1 MGDKLL
7 RVLEQ
12 IPPPLA
18 FLADAVTTRRRAL
31 GLTRIGLH
39 EAGGPSDSTMA
50 RLESPTATT
59 AYPRPS
65 TLDRLDA
72 GLKWIPGSAAG
83 CLDLREPTPLE
94 DISAAPPVETT
105 KPTTPPEALTG
116 DGSAG
121 DPLDFAYVAVPVEVL
136 REGLLLIQQNLS
148 PSDLAGGTSAL
159 GSLIKFAQQL
169 SAAHAT
175 EVLERF
181 GGPTRSIPGF
191 LQITFA
197 PYLLPDPPFDQPT
210 DQQIDDQNYRRWLV
224 GALEDQS
231 GRYTCRLTNKL
242 RAIALQAL

>member
-18 FLADAVTTRRRAL
+18 FLADAVTMRRRAL

-72 GLKWIPGSAAG
+72 GLKWVPGSAAG

-94 DISAAPPVETT
+94 DISAAIPTQPT
-105 KPTTPPEALTG
+105 KPSAPQELAAE
-116 DGSAG
+116 GSAG

-136 REGLLLIQQNLS
+136 REGLLLIQQSLS

-159 GSLIKFAQQL
+159 GSLIRFAQQL

-191 LQITFA
+191 LRITFA
-197 PYLLPDPPFDQPT
+197 PYLLEDPPFDKPT
-210 DQQIDDQNYRRWLV
+210 EQQVDDQNYRRWLV
-224 GALEDQS
+224 GALEDQT
-231 GRYTCRLTNKL
+231 GRYACRLTNKL

>member
-7 RVLEQ
+7 RVLDQ

-18 FLADAVTTRRRAL
+18 FLADAVAKRRRAL

-50 RLESPTATT
+50 RLEAPTATT

-65 TLDRLDA
+65 TLDRLDS
-72 GLKWIPGSAAG
+72 GLKWVPGSAAG

-94 DISAAPPVETT
+94 DNMPAAPAEAL
-105 KPTTPPEALTG
+105 KPGMPPEELVT

-121 DPLDFAYVAVPVEVL
+121 DPLDFSYVAVPVEVL

-159 GSLIKFAQQL
+159 DSLIRFAQQL

-197 PYLLPDPPFDQPT
+197 PYLLPDPPFDQST

-224 GALEDQS
+224 GAQEDQS
-231 GRYTCRLTNKL
+231 GRYACRLRNKL